1 MEVLST
7 TLNVKQ
13 GTLQEQD
20 ERTVTSPE
28 IRDIIKLTQAEY
40 DALGS
45 KDATTLYV
53 IVG

>member
-1 MEVLST
+1 MESLGP
-7 TLNVKQ
+7 TLNIKQ

-20 ERTVTSPE
+20 QQVVASLD
-28 IRDIIKLTQAEY
+28 IRDIVKLTQAEY

-45 KDATTLYV
+45 KDANTLYV